1 MKKFF
6 LLLIFVVSCFRVEG
20 IATVTLLRH
29 PETQKKVLLLG
40 ALYERRDTPNY
51 DSLTEFNRRMIDGF
65 KDALFDPDRQEK
77 SPVDV
82 IFTSEEFSSE
92 QLEKITKEDSTKK
105 LAVTFE
111 QLMKIKI
118 ELNNECLPGFDEI
131 QLWQYEPRGDEC
143 DYVICFMRAFSQLA
157 SREFTVE
164 EGNSFI
170 EWFEGQMKKMDG
182 LITVKEYLRR
192 IKEYLTHILTSII
205 NLRKNFPAFGNS
217 TEYTFVNRR
226 LSVLNK
232 SIRELETLFKQYN
245 SDLSISIY
253 RGLMN
258 VVKDSSDDDMVMIGN
273 LYTQMMD
280 NCNMFFADTAYLLK
294 ILGSQMEKGRTILI
308 TETDHT
314 KSVSSFLKTFGYK
327 IENRWSIISGEFEG
341 GMSEVRLCLPSA
353 QTEMLAG
360 LDALYQ

>member
-1 MKKFF
+1 M
-6 LLLIFVVSCFRVEG
+6 
-20 IATVTLLRH
+20 
-29 PETQKKVLLLG
+29 
-40 ALYERRDTPNY
+40 
-51 DSLTEFNRRMIDGF
+51 
-65 KDALFDPDRQEK
+65 
-77 SPVDV
+77 
-82 IFTSEEFSSE
+82 
-92 QLEKITKEDSTKK
+92 
-105 LAVTFE
+105 
-111 QLMKIKI
+111 
-118 ELNNECLPGFDEI
+118 
-131 QLWQYEPRGDEC
+131 
-143 DYVICFMRAFSQLA
+143 A

-314 KSVSSFLKTFGYK
+314 KSVSSFLQNFGYV
-327 IENRWSIISGEFEG
+327 IEEPGSIISGELG
-341 GMSEVRLCLPSA
+341 GGKSLVTLDYHA
-353 QTEMLAG
+353 TTAKIIAG
-360 LDALYQ
+360 LNALRE